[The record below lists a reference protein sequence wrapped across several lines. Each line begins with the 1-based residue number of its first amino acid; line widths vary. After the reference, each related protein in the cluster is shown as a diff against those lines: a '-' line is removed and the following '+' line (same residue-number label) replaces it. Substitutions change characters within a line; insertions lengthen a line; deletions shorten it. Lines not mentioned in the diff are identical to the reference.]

1 MYKSLKYRVGTA
13 LRTSARPLTL
23 VCLVVVASGIS
34 VFSASTPRASTDQSL
49 DRSGTAIVIDA
60 DTIIVA
66 GERIRLEGIDA
77 PELKQACR
85 ADDGARWPAGQK
97 ARAALVALIND
108 RTVQCKSLG
117 RDTYDRIL
125 ATCFV
130 GNLNINRAL
139 VTRGHA
145 WAFVRYSQTYVA
157 EELAAR
163 KSGRGFWKRSCVPA
177 WEFRKQRWLVGQTKA
192 PEGCPIKGNI
202 SRSGARIYH
211 MPWSPHYMRTK
222 ITAAKGERWFC
233 DEDEAINAGWRPI
246 R

>member
-1 MYKSLKYRVGTA
+1 MYKSSKYRVSTA
-13 LRTSARPLTL
+13 LRSSARPLTL
-23 VCLVVVASGIS
+23 ICLSLVATGIS
-34 VFSASTPRASTDQSL
+34 VFSASTPRASTDQRL
-49 DRSGTAIVIDA
+49 DRSGIAVVIDA

-77 PELKQACR
+77 PELKQVCR
-85 ADDGARWPAGQK
+85 SDDGARWPAGQK

-108 RTVQCKSLG
+108 RAVQCQSAG
-117 RDTYDRIL
+117 RDTYDRVL

-130 GNLNINRAL
+130 GNLNLNRAL
-139 VTRGHA
+139 VAHGHA
-145 WAFVRYSQTYVA
+145 WAFVRYSQSYVA
-157 EELAAR
+157 EETSAR
-163 KSGRGFWKRSCVPA
+163 KSRRGLWQRSCVPA
-177 WEFRKQRWLVGQTKA
+177 WEYRKQRWLVGQTKA

-211 MPWSPHYMRTK
+211 MPWSPHYGRTK

-233 DEDEAINAGWRPI
+233 DEDEAIKAGWRPV